1 MHHPVTAFA
10 RRHLT
15 HAERCAQLR
24 DLHAALRRCLDGA
37 PGAPG
42 ADGSTTGD
50 LRARIAA
57 CEADLMEDLFEN
69 MPI

>member
-1 MHHPVTAFA
+1 MHHPATTIVQ
-10 RRHLT
+10 RPLT

-24 DLHAALRRCLDGA
+24 DLQAALRRCLDG
-37 PGAPG
+37 
-42 ADGSTTGD
+42 GSSTTGGMTGD

-69 MPI
+69 VPI